1 MFTKLKERYRESL
14 IILRELVKTDF
25 LLRYQGSFLGIAWSV
40 LKPLMLFCVMYV
52 VFVKFLRFSDGTDTF
67 PLVLLLGISM
77 WNFFT
82 ESTTMGLCSITT
94 RGDLLRKINFPKYI
108 IVVSAT
114 INALICMSIMWN
126 FFTEST
132 TMGLC
137 SITTR
142 GDLLRKINFP
152 KYIIVV
158 SATIN
163 ALICMSINLGV
174 VIVACIL
181 SGVQFTVNVFWLPI
195 NLVQLYLLSLGVAL
209 LLSTLNVY
217 FRDAQHIWEVVL
229 QGLFYA
235 TPIIYPLSMVEQK
248 LGEVAPGVGL
258 LIEKLMLLNPA
269 AQIIQDIRHNLI
281 APATTPTIWTLS
293 DNIFFQ
299 MIPIAL
305 TFAMLLWGVHVF
317 RKYSPKFAEVM

>member
-1 MFTKLKERYRESL
+1 MFEKLKERYSESF
-14 IILRELVKTDF
+14 IILKELVKTDF

-114 INALICMSIMWN
+114 INALICMSI
-126 FFTEST
+126 
-132 TMGLC
+132 
-137 SITTR
+137 
-142 GDLLRKINFP
+142 
-152 KYIIVV
+152 
-158 SATIN
+158 
-163 ALICMSINLGV
+163 NLGV

-181 SGVQFTVNVFWLPI
+181 SGVQFTANVLWLPI
-195 NLVQLYLLSLGVAL
+195 NLIQLYLLSLGVAL

-248 LGEVAPGVGL
+248 LAEVAPGAGILV
-258 LIEKLMLLNPA
+258 EKLMLLNPA

-281 APATTPTIWTLS
+281 APATTPIIWELS
-293 DNIFFQ
+293 SNIFFQ
-299 MIPIAL
+299 MIPVVL
-305 TFAMLLWGVHVF
+305 TFVLLFWGIHVF
-317 RKYSPKFAEVM
+317 KKYSPKFAEVM

>member
-1 MFTKLKERYRESL
+1 MVRQIGYLLFTKLKERYRESF

-67 PLVLLLGISM
+67 PLVLLLGIS
-77 WNFFT
+77 
-82 ESTTMGLCSITT
+82 
-94 RGDLLRKINFPKYI
+94 
-108 IVVSAT
+108 
-114 INALICMSIMWN
+114 MWN

-258 LIEKLMLLNPA
+258 LVEKLMLLNPA
-269 AQIIQDIRHNLI
+269 AQVIQDIRHNLI

-299 MIPIAL
+299 MIPVAL
-305 TFAMLLWGVHVF
+305 TFALLLWGVHVF

>member
-1 MFTKLKERYRESL
+1 MFAKLKERYRESF

-82 ESTTMGLCSITT
+82 EST
-94 RGDLLRKINFPKYI
+94 K
-108 IVVSAT
+108 
-114 INALICMSIMWN
+114 
-126 FFTEST
+126 
-132 TMGLC
+132 MGLC

-174 VIVACIL
+174 VIIACIL

-195 NLVQLYLLSLGVAL
+195 NLLQLYLLSLGVAL

-293 DNIFFQ
+293 DNVFFQ
-299 MIPIAL
+299 MIPVAL
-305 TFAMLLWGVHVF
+305 TFALLLWGVYVF

>member
-1 MFTKLKERYRESL
+1 MVRQIGYLLFTKLKERYREPF

-67 PLVLLLGISM
+67 PLVLLLGIS
-77 WNFFT
+77 
-82 ESTTMGLCSITT
+82 
-94 RGDLLRKINFPKYI
+94 
-108 IVVSAT
+108 
-114 INALICMSIMWN
+114 MWN

-258 LIEKLMLLNPA
+258 LVEKLMLLNPA
-269 AQIIQDIRHNLI
+269 AQVIQDIRHNLI

-299 MIPIAL
+299 MIPVAL
-305 TFAMLLWGVHVF
+305 TFALLLWGVYVF

>member
-1 MFTKLKERYRESL
+1 MFAKLKERYRESF

-52 VFVKFLRFSDGTDTF
+52 VFVKFLRFSDGTDSF

-114 INALICMSIMWN
+114 INALICMSI
-126 FFTEST
+126 
-132 TMGLC
+132 
-137 SITTR
+137 
-142 GDLLRKINFP
+142 
-152 KYIIVV
+152 
-158 SATIN
+158 
-163 ALICMSINLGV
+163 NLGV
-174 VIVACIL
+174 VIIACIL

-195 NLVQLYLLSLGVAL
+195 NLLQLYLLSLGVAL

-293 DNIFFQ
+293 DNVFFQ
-299 MIPIAL
+299 MIPVAL
-305 TFAMLLWGVHVF
+305 TFALLLWGVHVF

>member
-1 MFTKLKERYRESL
+1 MFEKLKERYHESF
-14 IILRELVKTDF
+14 IILKELVKTDF

-82 ESTTMGLCSITT
+82 ESTSMGLSSIIS
-94 RGDLLRKINFPKYI
+94 RGDLLRKVNFPKYI

-114 INALICMSIMWN
+114 INALICM
-126 FFTEST
+126 
-132 TMGLC
+132 L
-137 SITTR
+137 
-142 GDLLRKINFP
+142 
-152 KYIIVV
+152 
-158 SATIN
+158 
-163 ALICMSINLGV
+163 INLGV
-174 VIVACIL
+174 VVVACIL
-181 SGVQFTVNVFWLPI
+181 SGVQFTANVLWLPL
-195 NLVQLYLLSLGVAL
+195 NLVQLYLLSLGVAF

-248 LGEVAPGVGL
+248 LAEVAPGAGVL
-258 LIEKLMLLNPA
+258 VEKLMLLNPA

-281 APATTPTIWTLS
+281 APATTPIIWELS
-293 DNIFFQ
+293 NNIFFQ
-299 MIPIAL
+299 MIPVVL
-305 TFAMLLWGVHVF
+305 TFVLLFWGICVF
-317 RKYSPKFAEVM
+317 KKHSPKFAEVM

>member
-1 MFTKLKERYRESL
+1 MFEKLKERYRESFV
-14 IILRELVKTDF
+14 ILKELVKTDF

-82 ESTTMGLCSITT
+82 ESTSMGLSSIIS
-94 RGDLLRKINFPKYI
+94 RGDLLRKVNFPKYI

-114 INALICMSIMWN
+114 INALICM
-126 FFTEST
+126 
-132 TMGLC
+132 L
-137 SITTR
+137 
-142 GDLLRKINFP
+142 
-152 KYIIVV
+152 
-158 SATIN
+158 
-163 ALICMSINLGV
+163 INLGV
-174 VIVACIL
+174 VVVACIL
-181 SGVQFTVNVFWLPI
+181 SGVQFTANVLWLPL
-195 NLVQLYLLSLGVAL
+195 NLMQLYLLSLGVAL

-248 LGEVAPGVGL
+248 LAEVAPGAGL
-258 LIEKLMLLNPA
+258 LVEKLMLLNPA

-281 APATTPTIWTLS
+281 APATTPIIWELS
-293 DNIFFQ
+293 NNIFFQ
-299 MIPIAL
+299 MIPVVL
-305 TFAMLLWGVHVF
+305 TFVLLFWGIHVF
-317 RKYSPKFAEVM
+317 KKYSPKFAEVM

>member
-1 MFTKLKERYRESL
+1 MFEKLKERYHESF
-14 IILRELVKTDF
+14 IILKELVKTDF

-82 ESTTMGLCSITT
+82 ESTNMGLSSIIS
-94 RGDLLRKINFPKYI
+94 RGDLLRKVNFPKYI

-114 INALICMSIMWN
+114 INALICM
-126 FFTEST
+126 
-132 TMGLC
+132 L
-137 SITTR
+137 
-142 GDLLRKINFP
+142 
-152 KYIIVV
+152 
-158 SATIN
+158 
-163 ALICMSINLGV
+163 INLGV
-174 VIVACIL
+174 VVVACIL
-181 SGVQFTVNVFWLPI
+181 SGVQFTANVLLLPL

-248 LGEVAPGVGL
+248 LAEVAPGAGVL
-258 LIEKLMLLNPA
+258 VEKLMLLNPA

-281 APATTPTIWTLS
+281 APATTPIIWELS
-293 DNIFFQ
+293 NNIFFQ
-299 MIPIAL
+299 MIPVVL
-305 TFAMLLWGVHVF
+305 TFVLLFWGIHVF
-317 RKYSPKFAEVM
+317 KKYSPKFAEVM

>member
-1 MFTKLKERYRESL
+1 MARQIGYLLFTKLKERYRESF

-67 PLVLLLGISM
+67 PLVLLLGIS
-77 WNFFT
+77 
-82 ESTTMGLCSITT
+82 
-94 RGDLLRKINFPKYI
+94 
-108 IVVSAT
+108 
-114 INALICMSIMWN
+114 MWN

-258 LIEKLMLLNPA
+258 LVEKLMLLNPA

-299 MIPIAL
+299 MIPVAL
-305 TFAMLLWGVHVF
+305 TFALLLWGVHVF

>member
-1 MFTKLKERYRESL
+1 MFEKLKERYSESFV
-14 IILRELVKTDF
+14 ILKELVKTDF

-114 INALICMSIMWN
+114 INALICMSI
-126 FFTEST
+126 
-132 TMGLC
+132 
-137 SITTR
+137 
-142 GDLLRKINFP
+142 
-152 KYIIVV
+152 
-158 SATIN
+158 
-163 ALICMSINLGV
+163 NLGV

-181 SGVQFTVNVFWLPI
+181 SGVQFTANVLWLPI
-195 NLVQLYLLSLGVAL
+195 NLIQLYLLSLGVAL

-248 LGEVAPGVGL
+248 LAEVAPGAGILV
-258 LIEKLMLLNPA
+258 EKLMLLNPA

-281 APATTPTIWTLS
+281 APATTPIIWELS
-293 DNIFFQ
+293 SNIFFQ
-299 MIPIAL
+299 MIPVVL
-305 TFAMLLWGVHVF
+305 TFVLLFWGIHVF
-317 RKYSPKFAEVM
+317 KKYSPKFAEVM

>member
-1 MFTKLKERYRESL
+1 MFAKLKERYRESF

-114 INALICMSIMWN
+114 INALICMSI
-126 FFTEST
+126 
-132 TMGLC
+132 
-137 SITTR
+137 
-142 GDLLRKINFP
+142 
-152 KYIIVV
+152 
-158 SATIN
+158 
-163 ALICMSINLGV
+163 NLGV
-174 VIVACIL
+174 VIIACIL

-195 NLVQLYLLSLGVAL
+195 NLLQLYLLSLGVAL

-293 DNIFFQ
+293 DNVFFQ
-299 MIPIAL
+299 MIPVAL
-305 TFAMLLWGVHVF
+305 TFALLLWGVYVF